1 MKVVWLCS
9 ILTLL
14 RGSWDSEQLA
24 QELKQLVILW
34 GDCNGK
40 TGWEVLQS
48 CKIFKYW
55 KKHQRK
61 PLNYQA
67 AAVSNSLSEMLAVP
81 YSQGGLC
88 TQCLVTHWLPTHWVG
103 NPMPGCRSA
112 KCFQHRTNQLAAF
125 CPKQNPVEY
134 GPSSFSQ
141 VCSNLPEAFTIR
153 KHLRDNKRQ
162 QLCTQIHKLFAT
174 MWTISNLC
182 NTETEMKKSNFLWP
196 CSDNWKCIIKK
207 AFLCVHPVLTH
218 IWFLSDQ
225 LQPQHCAWTKSHC
238 LLQVQKEALYR
249 THLSFD
255 SSIIKNCLIMTN
267 PTPISIYL

>member
-1 MKVVWLCS
+1 MP
-9 ILTLL
+9 
-14 RGSWDSEQLA
+14 G
-24 QELKQLVILW
+24 
-34 GDCNGK
+34 N
-40 TGWEVLQS
+40 
-48 CKIFKYW
+48 
-55 KKHQRK
+55 
-61 PLNYQA
+61 P
-67 AAVSNSLSEMLAVP
+67 
-81 YSQGGLC
+81 
-88 TQCLVTHWLPTHWVG
+88 LVT

-153 KHLRDNKRQ
+153 KRLRDNKRQ
-162 QLCTQIHKLFAT
+162 QHCTQIHKLFAT

-196 CSDNWKCIIKK
+196 YSNNWKCISKK
-207 AFLCVHPVLTH
+207 AFLCVSTGWTH